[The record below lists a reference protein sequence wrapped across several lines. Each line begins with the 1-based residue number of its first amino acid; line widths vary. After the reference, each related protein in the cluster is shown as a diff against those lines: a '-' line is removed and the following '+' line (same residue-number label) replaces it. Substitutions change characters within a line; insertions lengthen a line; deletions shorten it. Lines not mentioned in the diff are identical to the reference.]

1 MQTGSTSGAAPEF
14 CSLLV
19 LLPASPPERFLL
31 GQTAEP
37 GTAEQSGSG
46 QKTAVHPT
54 VRGTLVFTEVCHGF
68 LPGQPLLWGPP
79 PPGSALGPG
88 IALLLPWFSCSCRSA
103 ASLTWVFISRCR
115 TVTNYAFLNGG
126 RVRVSYLVPLPSP
139 RGNFWP

>member
-37 GTAEQSGSG
+37 GTAEQSDSS

-54 VRGTLVFTEVCHGF
+54 GRGTLVFTEVCHGF
-68 LPGQPLLWGPP
+68 LPEQPVLWGSPP
-79 PPGSALGPG
+79 PPAGPLWGLGSLCSSPG
-88 IALLLPWFSCSCRSA
+88 SHA
-103 ASLTWVFISRCR
+103 AADLQ
-115 TVTNYAFLNGG
+115 
-126 RVRVSYLVPLPSP
+126 PH
-139 RGNFWP
+139 